1 MESSNQLVKVAQ
13 SNAQLAQQELSDAR
27 DRFAAGVTDNLEV
40 VDALADVTNAQS
52 QLVSAL
58 YQYNTAK
65 VGLARNIG
73 LVQTR
78 YRAFLGM

>member
-1 MESSNQLVKVAQ
+1 MA
-13 SNAQLAQQELSDAR
+13 
-27 DRFAAGVTDNLEV
+27 DNLEV
-40 VDALADVTNAQS
+40 VDALADVTGAQA